1 MCICCVAQHMRCS
14 AVLSKFA
21 AQCQASDHTKIS
33 SELFGHLSN
42 IKPCDCSATNCLAIS
57 TWGGGVQLSEAC
69 RQAAAPHQHSTT

>member
-57 TWGGGVQLSEAC
+57 TWGGGVPTVAGDRSKDNLELI
-69 RQAAAPHQHSTT
+69 HH